1 MLRED
6 GWKEAAIGPTI
17 EAIVKRSAI
26 IGGKG
31 SPRQGSP
38 PKANCDSV
46 AVMIAQMIEMLSPI
60 ANRLEVLERKQSDRR
75 SDPLATPLSPKV
87 AETP

>member
-26 IGGKG
+26 IGSKG

-38 PKANCDSV
+38 LKANCDSV
-46 AVMIAQMIEMLSPI
+46 AVMMA
-60 ANRLEVLERKQSDRR
+60 
-75 SDPLATPLSPKV
+75 
-87 AETP
+87 

>member
-17 EAIVKRSAI
+17 EAIVKRLAI
-26 IGGKG
+26 IGSKG

-38 PKANCDSV
+38 PKANRNSV
-46 AVMIAQMIEMLSPI
+46 AVMIA
-60 ANRLEVLERKQSDRR
+60 
-75 SDPLATPLSPKV
+75 
-87 AETP
+87 